1 MISVN
6 LVGVAMMDVDL
17 FKDGFTLNNVSFN
30 WNLLVMILRIEDLAS
45 SLVGCRW
52 EAMA

>member
-1 MISVN
+1 
-6 LVGVAMMDVDL
+6 MMDVDL
-17 FKDGFTLNNVSFN
+17 FKDGLTLNNDSFRL
-30 WNLLVMILRIEDLAS
+30 NLLVMNLRIEDVAS